1 MGAAPCYHGVPIHSG
16 ERKVSVIITGSVL
29 VVDPDSE
36 KEVLQALEAFP
47 EVTFQVK
54 SESGT
59 ELVVNLEVQDQ
70 SALDRV
76 CGRLKES
83 IPQIID
89 ISHIYVNFEEEVEEM
104 LSKEGKEASQDDPE
118 PQGSV
123 D

>member
-1 MGAAPCYHGVPIHSG
+1 
-16 ERKVSVIITGSVL
+16 VIITGSVL